1 MFSSCS
7 GGDAVGYL
15 LSCNIPCF
23 SGESVRANL
32 YFMDTPMMYAVVALL
47 AGAAAGY
54 VFRDKK
60 GKTLANTAEARAE
73 EILKKAKL
81 EEERLVAA
89 AKTQEQTIVQAART
103 AEQQLLLDAREKAIK
118 VVEDGKIE
126 LAKHEA
132 EMKEAQTRIIDRE
145 RRFDETLLD
154 FENKKTKLEAEK
166 EQIVVAKTEVQKLH
180 DDAFLKLQTV
190 AGMTKDTASEEL
202 FRRIEETEKDALL
215 SRIRKM
221 DQITEDEME
230 AKARRMLSLAISKF
244 ASSQVVDATTT
255 FVDLPSDDMKGRI
268 IGREGRN
275 IKTLEHLTGC
285 ELIIDDTPNSITI
298 SGFSPVRRQ
307 VAKHALEML
316 LKDGRI
322 QPAKIEEA
330 INTAKQDLAKEMRKA
345 GEDALYELGIPV
357 PSIDPKLIA
366 ILGRLKFRTSY
377 GQNVLQHSIEVARLS
392 GMLAEELGADVFI
405 CKKGGLFHD
414 IGKAVD
420 HDMQGSHPQIGYNIM
435 KKFGFPEELCYQSI
449 AHHEDKPRT
458 LEGVIVKAADAISG
472 ARPGARR
479 NSLEEYLQRLQDLET
494 TASGFPGVEKVYAIQ
509 AGREVR
515 VFVEPGKVDDLSAY
529 QLARDIAKKIEAD
542 LTYPGEV
549 RVTIIRETRV
559 TEYAR

>member
-1 MFSSCS
+1 MPTF
-7 GGDAVGYL
+7 
-15 LSCNIPCF
+15 I
-23 SGESVRANL
+23 
-32 YFMDTPMMYAVVALL
+32 TILL
-47 AGAAAGY
+47 AIVAGGATGYFVRDVRGKQIAGS
-54 VFRDKK
+54 
-60 GKTLANTAEARAE
+60 AEARAE
-73 EILKKAKL
+73 EILKKARA
-81 EEERLVAA
+81 EEDRIARD
-89 AKTQEQTIVQAART
+89 AKSSEQNIVQAART
-103 AEQQLLLDAREKAIK
+103 TEQKLLLDAKERAMKI
-118 VVEDGKIE
+118 VEDGKRE
-126 LAKHEA
+126 LAFHETGL
-132 EMKEAQTRIIDRE
+132 KEAQTRIADRE

-154 FENKKTKLEAEK
+154 FENKKTKLEEDREK
-166 EQIVVAKTEVQKLH
+166 LVVAKTDVAKLH
-180 DDAFLKLQTV
+180 DEAFAKLQTV
-190 AGMTKDTASEEL
+190 AGMTKEAAAEVL
-202 FRRIEETEKDALL
+202 FKRIEETETDALL

-221 DQITEDEME
+221 DQISEDAVET
-230 AKARRMLSLAISKF
+230 KARNVLSLAISKF

-268 IGREGRN
+268 IGKEGRN

-307 VAKHALEML
+307 VAKRALEAL

-330 INTAKQDLAKEMRKA
+330 INAAKQELAKDMRKA

-357 PSIDPKLIA
+357 PSIDPKLVA

-392 GMLAEELGADVFI
+392 GMMAEELGADVFI

-420 HDMQGSHPQIGYNIM
+420 HDMQGAHPQIGYNIM

-479 NSLEEYLQRLQDLET
+479 NSLEEYLQRLQDLEM

-515 VFVEPGKVDDLSAY
+515 VFVQPGVVDDLSAHN
-529 QLARDIAKKIEAD
+529 LARDIAKKIEAD

>member
-1 MFSSCS
+1 MPIVLTAILAIVA
-7 GGDAVGYL
+7 GGAIGY
-15 LSCNIPCF
+15 F
-23 SGESVRANL
+23 VR
-32 YFMDTPMMYAVVALL
+32 DVRGKQI
-47 AGAAAGY
+47 AGS
-54 VFRDKK
+54 
-60 GKTLANTAEARAE
+60 AEARAE
-73 EILKKAKL
+73 EILKKARA
-81 EEERLVAA
+81 EEDRIAQE
-89 AKTQEQTIVQAART
+89 AKNR
-103 AEQQLLLDAREKAIK
+103 EQQLLLDAKERAMKII
-118 VVEDGKIE
+118 EDGKRE
-126 LAKHEA
+126 LAFHETGL
-132 EMKEAQTRIIDRE
+132 KEAQSRIADRE

-154 FENKKTKLEAEK
+154 FENKKTKLEEDK
-166 EQIVVAKTEVQKLH
+166 ENLALAKTDVAKLH
-180 DDAFLKLQTV
+180 DEAFAKLQSV
-190 AGMTKDTASEEL
+190 AEMTKEAAAEVL
-202 FRRIEETEKDALL
+202 FKRIEETETDAML

-221 DQITEDEME
+221 DQISEDAVE
-230 AKARRMLSLAISKF
+230 AKARNVLSLAISKF

-268 IGREGRN
+268 IGKEGRN

-307 VAKHALEML
+307 VAKRALEAL

-330 INTAKQDLAKEMRKA
+330 INAAKQELAKDMRKA

-357 PSIDPKLIA
+357 PSIDPKLVA

-392 GMLAEELGADVFI
+392 GMMAEELGADVFI

-420 HDMQGSHPQIGYNIM
+420 HDMQGAHPQIGYNIM
-435 KKFGFPEELCYQSI
+435 KKFGFAEELCYQSI

-479 NSLEEYLQRLQDLET
+479 NSLEEYLQRLQDLEM

-515 VFVEPGKVDDLSAY
+515 VFVQPGVVDDLAAHN
-529 QLARDIAKKIEAD
+529 LARDIAKKIEAD